1 MMKRHFILSIMMLMC
16 ALSIS
21 AQPYCLI
28 NTYTT
33 RDGIP
38 SNSIAGMGRASNGLM
53 WFATLN
59 GLCCYDGHRF
69 MNFRNTPDRHDEKA
83 VNRQIIIKIDER
95 DNVWSITYERSVYM
109 FDTHTC
115 QFVDVNGIIKEK
127 FGKNLRTRAFYGG
140 SNGAIWLVN
149 NEDGPSF
156 KVDIHKMTVGEG
168 IEMVDL
174 ATDYLLGNAIKKI
187 ECDSKGDEWIFTE
200 KGIIRYRDKYLIEQ
214 PLEYM
219 AETAGKFVYATVD
232 GRMFTYADNSQ
243 LQVVN
248 LPETVNKIYTLKS
261 LDASK
266 VILSSNIG
274 IITYDVK
281 ANKASKMPFGLK
293 GNATDIYKDSKGR
306 FWFFTDAGQMAVY
319 DVKKSHFSAVDVEK
333 QPGVQYTVTEQTIFH
348 EDANGTIWLSPNGG
362 YFGYYDEETQ
372 KHCPQ
377 QLRSD
382 RDSYG
387 NLATVNKFEIDKEKN
402 IWFTSTRD
410 IHHLQFKYDQFKFTD
425 VYSNTEVRSLLCDN
439 KGRIWAGTYNG
450 ILAVYDSNGKLLGY
464 LDRNGKIQKESTVFA
479 QRIYSLKQDRKGR
492 IWIGTKGSGLFIYD
506 GEGSLRNYRHDPA
519 DKYSLSYDE
528 VYDMDIDERGNIWL
542 ATFVGGLNLV
552 RETVAGI
559 RFYNYRNEMPQY
571 LISKYGKIR
580 RITHDGK
587 GTVIVSTN
595 NGLLTFSNC
604 FKSPE
609 EIKFFENRLNAQSKT
624 SLLTNDVMQ
633 TQVMKNGD
641 IYVLTLGGGVQLV
654 KSDNLLQNNIQFQA
668 IENMSSSESIIQS
681 ILEDEDG
688 CLWLIKESTADR
700 YNPKDSTLVQYSSST
715 IGDNIEFSE
724 ALPTYCAQTNMV
736 IAAARGGFA
745 RFGKET
751 LAKSNYRPNIV
762 FMSVQYQGEHK
773 RLPIL
778 NSGKLIVPAEKRNLT
793 VYFSALEYKDNDLV
807 EYAYRL
813 EGLDDDWNYVGAVNN
828 ASLSHLSAGKYRLLV
843 KSTNSD
849 GVEVDNIAELEIE
862 VEPTFWE
869 TGWAKLIYILLLC
882 MAVYLVFYV
891 YNLNNRSR
899 MERKLNDMKTR
910 FFTDISHKLRTPL
923 TLIGGPVA
931 EVLNSKGLPDGVRG
945 HLEMV
950 QRNAS
955 QMLELLNQM
964 LKYSMERGVYISD
977 EEVPQASVLSDT
989 VDEDIKADEE
999 PVTGEST
1006 GGSSS
1011 RSTLLVVE
1019 DNADLRTFLV
1029 GILSNEYNVLQAE
1042 NGKMGLEIAQK
1053 EMPDFIITDVMMP
1066 VMDGLTMVKKIKKD
1080 NNICHIPI
1088 IVLSAKASMEDRI
1101 EGLKSGIDDYITKPF
1116 SATYL
1121 KLRVSNII
1129 SHRRMMQ
1136 QTYVEQ
1142 LKPEDRKTYKL
1153 DAPEIVN
1160 ADNEMMKTLMDFLEK
1175 RIDDPELKIEELADA
1190 VHLGRSVFYGK
1201 IKSIVGMTPVD
1212 FVRHIRMQRAEELI
1226 SKSDYSFSQIAYMV
1240 GFSDPKYFSKCF
1252 KKETGMTPS
1261 EYRAKAE

>member
-1 MMKRHFILSIMMLMC
+1 
-16 ALSIS
+16 
-21 AQPYCLI
+21 
-28 NTYTT
+28 
-33 RDGIP
+33 
-38 SNSIAGMGRASNGLM
+38 
-53 WFATLN
+53 
-59 GLCCYDGHRF
+59 
-69 MNFRNTPDRHDEKA
+69 
-83 VNRQIIIKIDER
+83 
-95 DNVWSITYERSVYM
+95 
-109 FDTHTC
+109 
-115 QFVDVNGIIKEK
+115 
-127 FGKNLRTRAFYGG
+127 
-140 SNGAIWLVN
+140 
-149 NEDGPSF
+149 
-156 KVDIHKMTVGEG
+156 
-168 IEMVDL
+168 
-174 ATDYLLGNAIKKI
+174 
-187 ECDSKGDEWIFTE
+187 
-200 KGIIRYRDKYLIEQ
+200 
-214 PLEYM
+214 
-219 AETAGKFVYATVD
+219 
-232 GRMFTYADNSQ
+232 
-243 LQVVN
+243 
-248 LPETVNKIYTLKS
+248 
-261 LDASK
+261 
-266 VILSSNIG
+266 
-274 IITYDVK
+274 
-281 ANKASKMPFGLK
+281 
-293 GNATDIYKDSKGR
+293 
-306 FWFFTDAGQMAVY
+306 
-319 DVKKSHFSAVDVEK
+319 
-333 QPGVQYTVTEQTIFH
+333 
-348 EDANGTIWLSPNGG
+348 
-362 YFGYYDEETQ
+362 
-372 KHCPQ
+372 
-377 QLRSD
+377 
-382 RDSYG
+382 
-387 NLATVNKFEIDKEKN
+387 
-402 IWFTSTRD
+402 
-410 IHHLQFKYDQFKFTD
+410 
-425 VYSNTEVRSLLCDN
+425 
-439 KGRIWAGTYNG
+439 
-450 ILAVYDSNGKLLGY
+450 
-464 LDRNGKIQKESTVFA
+464 
-479 QRIYSLKQDRKGR
+479 
-492 IWIGTKGSGLFIYD
+492 
-506 GEGSLRNYRHDPA
+506 
-519 DKYSLSYDE
+519 
-528 VYDMDIDERGNIWL
+528 
-542 ATFVGGLNLV
+542 
-552 RETVAGI
+552 
-559 RFYNYRNEMPQY
+559 
-571 LISKYGKIR
+571 
-580 RITHDGK
+580 
-587 GTVIVSTN
+587 
-595 NGLLTFSNC
+595 
-604 FKSPE
+604 
-609 EIKFFENRLNAQSKT
+609 
-624 SLLTNDVMQ
+624 
-633 TQVMKNGD
+633 
-641 IYVLTLGGGVQLV
+641 
-654 KSDNLLQNNIQFQA
+654 
-668 IENMSSSESIIQS
+668 
-681 ILEDEDG
+681 
-688 CLWLIKESTADR
+688 
-700 YNPKDSTLVQYSSST
+700 
-715 IGDNIEFSE
+715 
-724 ALPTYCAQTNMV
+724 MV

-751 LAKSNYRPNIV
+751 LAKSDYRPNIV

-807 EYAYRL
+807 EYAFRL

-955 QMLELLNQM
+955 QMLELVNQM

-999 PVTGEST
+999 PVAGEST
-1006 GGSSS
+1006 SGSSS